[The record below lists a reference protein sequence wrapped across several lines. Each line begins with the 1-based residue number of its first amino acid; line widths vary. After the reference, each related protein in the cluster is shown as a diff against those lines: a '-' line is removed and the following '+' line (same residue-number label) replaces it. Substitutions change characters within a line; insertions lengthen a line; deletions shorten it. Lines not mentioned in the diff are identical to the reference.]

1 MSGTF
6 RLRLTHEGLEGNTY
20 HRGNG
25 TFLLAYASEEVTVTP
40 TGKFPLKHAPAVLR
54 AGILQRLDALFPRD
68 TAFFAKALL
77 LGDRSD
83 VDYETNTAFKL
94 SGISHIIAVS
104 GLHVSILFSVVF
116 LLTGKRRILT
126 ALFGIP
132 VLVLFAAVTGFS
144 PSVTR
149 ACVMQLLMILATLV
163 DQEYD
168 PPTALSAAVLLML
181 LVNPL
186 VITAASFQLSVG
198 CMAGIFLFS
207 EKIQRWLCGLPFWS
221 GWKGR
226 GLRIRI
232 RNWLTSGAAVTLS
245 AMFFTMPLVA
255 YYFGC
260 ISLVSV
266 LTNLLT
272 LWAVSWIFYGI
283 MAVCLLSLLWNQGAV
298 GLAWLISWLI
308 RYVLT
313 VAKTVARIPL
323 TAVFT
328 ESPYIVCWIVV
339 CYLLLLIFLLGKQ
352 KRPRILA
359 SCLVLSLMVAL
370 ACSWLEPLVTDCRI
384 TVLDV
389 GQGQSVLLQ
398 SRGKSYLV
406 DCGGDVD
413 TQAADRASE
422 TLLSMGIHRL
432 DGLILTHYD
441 SDHAGGIPELL
452 TRIQTDAVFLPENA
466 ENEQA
471 KQVVLDACGEK
482 AVFLR
487 EDTKLSWEQSS
498 LMVFAPLS
506 YAHDNESGLCVLFH
520 TENCD
525 ILITGDLN
533 SNGEG
538 RLVLEKDI
546 PNLTALVAGHHGSP
560 TSTGAGLLAA
570 LKPQYVF
577 ISVGE
582 DNPYGHPSQAVLDR
596 LAQYDCKVFR
606 TDLDGTIVFR
616 R

>member
-1 MSGTF
+1 MHAVPVFAPWEVRFVRSLMWFALGFAGASAIGAYWFSPWLWIPAVAALSCFLTALILKRKWRWMRIPAAVALGISLGVTWFLGYRHVFLSPLTQWDGRELYLTAEISDYSTTGNYSSTVDAEITVNGRNCRGVLYLKETKELKPGDKVSGTF

-298 GLAWLISWLI
+298 GVAWLISWLI
-308 RYVLT
+308 S
-313 VAKTVARIPL
+313 A
-323 TAVFT
+323 
-328 ESPYIVCWIVV
+328 
-339 CYLLLLIFLLGKQ
+339 
-352 KRPRILA
+352 
-359 SCLVLSLMVAL
+359 
-370 ACSWLEPLVTDCRI
+370 
-384 TVLDV
+384 
-389 GQGQSVLLQ
+389 
-398 SRGKSYLV
+398 
-406 DCGGDVD
+406 
-413 TQAADRASE
+413 
-422 TLLSMGIHRL
+422 
-432 DGLILTHYD
+432 
-441 SDHAGGIPELL
+441 
-452 TRIQTDAVFLPENA
+452 
-466 ENEQA
+466 
-471 KQVVLDACGEK
+471 
-482 AVFLR
+482 
-487 EDTKLSWEQSS
+487 
-498 LMVFAPLS
+498 
-506 YAHDNESGLCVLFH
+506 
-520 TENCD
+520 
-525 ILITGDLN
+525 
-533 SNGEG
+533 
-538 RLVLEKDI
+538 
-546 PNLTALVAGHHGSP
+546 
-560 TSTGAGLLAA
+560 
-570 LKPQYVF
+570 
-577 ISVGE
+577 
-582 DNPYGHPSQAVLDR
+582 
-596 LAQYDCKVFR
+596 
-606 TDLDGTIVFR
+606 
-616 R
+616 